1 MAHFKIKKGMNIRLT
16 GLPSLEVEDVS
27 STDKVCI
34 FPPEFLGTKPR
45 LKVKEGDTVK
55 RGTPLFYDKRNQ
67 AFQGCAPAAGTVTAI
82 QLGPRRVI
90 EKIEITV
97 DGSSE
102 AESFPS
108 YELGRIRTLPRDE
121 VLQTLQQTGYIAYL
135 RQRPFG
141 KMADAT
147 IQPKSIFVNGMSTA
161 PYRTDIVPAVEGH
174 EAAFQAGLFALQ
186 PLTDGTVHL
195 ILPGNGRDLPSSITD
210 VDGVEI
216 STFDGPH
223 PAGNT
228 SVHIHHLDPIFPG
241 DVVWTIDAADVVQ
254 IGRLFLDGALPTTR
268 VVAVGGP
275 GIKVGACKH
284 YRIHVGG
291 SLAQILDQH
300 VVDGTQRFINGDL
313 FGGAKFAEGRGL
325 PFYVRGVT
333 VLPEDKERHF
343 LGWLAPGLTR
353 FSLSRAYLSKWLRS
367 GREWSLG
374 TSKNGSHR
382 AMVLTGLY
390 DKYMPM
396 NIMVDFLVRA
406 VIAND
411 TEEAI
416 QLGILET
423 DPEDFGLCSFVCPS
437 KMDLGH
443 VIAQGLAAIE
453 EEGI

>member
-1 MAHFKIKKGMNIRLT
+1 MAHFKIKKGMNIRLS
-16 GLPSLEVEDVS
+16 GAPSLDVEDIS
-27 STDKVCI
+27 STDTVCM

-45 LKVKEGDTVK
+45 LMVKEGDSVK
-55 RGTPLFYDKRNQ
+55 RGTPLFFDKKNP
-67 AFQGCAPAAGTVTAI
+67 AFQGCAPATGTVTTI
-82 QLGPRRVI
+82 QLGPRRVV
-90 EKIEITV
+90 EKIEITL

-108 YELGRIRTLPRDE
+108 YDVSQIRTRPRDE
-121 VLQTLQQTGYIAYL
+121 ILQTLQQTGYIAYL

-141 KMADAT
+141 KMADAAV
-147 IQPKSIFVNGMSTA
+147 QPKAIFVNGMSTA

-195 ILPGNGRDLPSSITD
+195 ALPGNGRDLPSSITD
-210 VDGVEI
+210 VEGVDI

-241 DVVWTIDAADVVQ
+241 DVVWAIDAADVVQ
-254 IGRLFLDGALPTTR
+254 IGRLLLEGALPTTR

-275 GIKVGACKH
+275 GVKSEACKH
-284 YRIHVGG
+284 YRLHVGG
-291 SLAQILDQH
+291 SLGQIVDQH
-300 VVDGTQRFINGDL
+300 ITEGTQRFIQGDL
-313 FGGAKFAEGRGL
+313 FGGAKFDERQGL
-325 PFYVRGVT
+325 PFYVRGLT
-333 VLPEDKERHF
+333 VLSEDKERLF
-343 LGWLAPGLTR
+343 MGWLAPGIKR

-367 GREWSLG
+367 GSEWSLG
-374 TSKNGSHR
+374 TSQNGSHR

-390 DKYMPM
+390 DRYMPM
-396 NIMVDFLVRA
+396 NIMVDYLVRA

-437 KMDLGH
+437 KMNLGH
-443 VIAQGLAAIE
+443 IIAQGLAAIE